1 MPKTIDNVY
10 MVDEL
15 RSRTP
20 AHLQIA
26 PARYAD
32 CDAVMSLFRALHAYN
47 AALDS
52 HFALADDWEGLLHRQ
67 FYETYQ
73 HPDRLWLLVKDGD
86 QAVGLLIAGIHT
98 DSPLYRHRR
107 WVEVEALYVAPSHR
121 GMGTAR
127 CLLNHAYAWAEAQ
140 GLSRVQLFV
149 TASNAR
155 AQTVYTG
162 QGFTITQAIMSKTL
176 G

>member
-1 MPKTIDNVY
+1 
-10 MVDEL
+10 
-15 RSRTP
+15 
-20 AHLQIA
+20 
-26 PARYAD
+26 
-32 CDAVMSLFRALHAYN
+32 
-47 AALDS
+47 
-52 HFALADDWEGLLHRQ
+52 
-67 FYETYQ
+67 
-73 HPDRLWLLVKDGD
+73 
-86 QAVGLLIAGIHT
+86 
-98 DSPLYRHRR
+98 
-107 WVEVEALYVAPSHR
+107 
-121 GMGTAR
+121 MGTAR